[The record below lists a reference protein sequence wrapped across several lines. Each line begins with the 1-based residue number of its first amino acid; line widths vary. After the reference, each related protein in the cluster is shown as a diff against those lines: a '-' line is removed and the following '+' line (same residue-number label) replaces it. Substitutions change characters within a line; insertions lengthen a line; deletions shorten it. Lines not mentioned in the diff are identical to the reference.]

1 MKSLLANKNLKRLE
15 WLNPIL
21 YYPGINQFIEEINT
35 KGKTFI
41 RAFLSELKDANLT
54 EKEELE
60 VLRFAIQTIYAD
72 EKVEYSE
79 IKYFKTIRH
88 RLNVSDEVIVKEFPD
103 LDSNYLEEDIQTESI
118 LDQITDRFF
127 ESADLPQF
135 DITKF
140 ISAERD

>member
-1 MKSLLANKNLKRLE
+1 M
-15 WLNPIL
+15 
-21 YYPGINQFIEEINT
+21 
-35 KGKTFI
+35 
-41 RAFLSELKDANLT
+41 KDANLT

-79 IKYFKTIRH
+79 IKFFKTIRH

-103 LDSNYLEEDIQTESI
+103 LDSNFLEEDIQKDSI
-118 LDQITDRFF
+118 LDQITEHFF

-135 DITKF
+135 DVTKF
-140 ISAERD
+140 ISAEGD